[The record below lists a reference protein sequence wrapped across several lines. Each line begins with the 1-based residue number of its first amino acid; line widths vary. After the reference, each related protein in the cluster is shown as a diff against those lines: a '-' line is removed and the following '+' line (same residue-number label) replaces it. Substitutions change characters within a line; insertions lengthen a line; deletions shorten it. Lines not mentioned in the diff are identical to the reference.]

1 MQNVTLT
8 RNVTTFHAKCKN
20 VLTRNATTFLRKMK
34 QYFNAKGNNQDVK
47 AMKYLRD
54 LYKEKN
60 LPVVTKIYVK

>member
-1 MQNVTLT
+1 MQRL
-8 RNVTTFHAKCKN
+8 
-20 VLTRNATTFLRKMK
+20 FLRKMK

-60 LPVVTKIYVK
+60 LPVVTNIYIK